1 MEDDGELSALWP
13 AGVCVVFIGS
23 WAGAL
28 GDTMVRRAYMEA
40 GDDVSSSV
48 MLKRPLFV
56 FGMLLTIVL
65 DPICTFVALLFAPSS
80 IVTPFA
86 GVHIFWA
93 VLIAHFWLKEY
104 MGYWEKCG
112 SVGIVTGVM
121 LMVVFSGKRAKIDSI
136 DSFDSYVRSA
146 GAVAY
151 LVYSSILLIIILVL
165 AFKWY
170 PCSLGRSEFAVGR
183 LATSVASGFLG
194 GNANIATKFFTI
206 IVMDLCTGNTAIFS
220 NWRTYVVALGA
231 STVGLGQLF
240 FLNVALRRYE
250 AVYVVPTINS
260 SLVTQGTIGAILL
273 LHETPGNWIAFGCG
287 LVMCVGGI
295 VVLTAMHT
303 VQASRVEQKTSGRQ
317 TAQLDSG
324 VEGWG
329 TAKSGV
335 SSAARSLKSFRTL
348 KRSLT
353 RSATAV
359 AEMSVIL
366 NSQAIY
372 SMYTLQEKHPLE
384 DFAEDECDVDS
395 PSLPRRR
402 VFPAAHR
409 STGRTSSASS
419 RKSSP
424 ARRSTRGLSSAEK
437 PKSFHVRIPGLA
449 CVETPPGQ
457 EP

>member
-1 MEDDGELSALWP
+1 MEDESELSALWP
-13 AGVCVVFIGS
+13 VGVSVVFVGS

-40 GDDVSSSV
+40 GEDVSSSV

-104 MGYWEKCG
+104 MCYWEKCG

-206 IVMDLCTGNTAIFS
+206 IVMDLCTGNTAVFS

-273 LHETPGNWIAFGCG
+273 LHETPGNWIAFGSG
-287 LVMCVGGI
+287 LVLCVGGI

-303 VQASRVEQKTSGRQ
+303 VQASRIEEKLSGRQ

-324 VEGWG
+324 VECWG
-329 TAKSGV
+329 TTKSGV
-335 SSAARSLKSFRTL
+335 SSAAGSLKNRSF

-372 SMYTLQEKHPLE
+372 SMYTLQEKHPPE
-384 DFAEDECDVDS
+384 DFAENECDVES
-395 PSLPRRR
+395 PSFPRRL
-402 VFPAAHR
+402 VFPATRR
-409 STGRTSSASS
+409 STGRTSSAGS

-424 ARRSTRGLSSAEK
+424 VRCSTRRRSSAESPK
-437 PKSFHVRIPGLA
+437 PFHVRLPGPT
-449 CVETPPGQ
+449 CVETPPGE